1 MEKSEKE
8 FEKIVREHKNTIYT
22 VCFMFSKDN
31 DEVNDLFQE
40 TLINLWQ
47 GFKTF
52 RGDSSI
58 RTWIWRVSL
67 NTCISSER
75 KKSKM
80 QTVPLVPLSMD
91 INLYEDTDDDSR
103 QIQMLY
109 NRINRLKP
117 FDRAII
123 LLWLDNLP
131 YDEIAAIVGIT
142 VKNVSVRLVRI
153 REELKNM
160 SNE

>member
-1 MEKSEKE
+1 
-8 FEKIVREHKNTIYT
+8 
-22 VCFMFSKDN
+22 
-31 DEVNDLFQE
+31 
-40 TLINLWQ
+40 
-47 GFKTF
+47 
-52 RGDSSI
+52 
-58 RTWIWRVSL
+58 
-67 NTCISSER
+67 
-75 KKSKM
+75 
-80 QTVPLVPLSMD
+80 MD

-153 REELKNM
+153 KEELKQM
-160 SNE
+160 SNQ

>member
-1 MEKSEKE
+1 MKEKE
-8 FEKIVREHKNTIYT
+8 FEKIVKEHKNTIYT
-22 VCFMFSKDN
+22 VCFMFSKDT

-40 TLINLWQ
+40 ILINLWQ
-47 GFKTF
+47 GFNSFK
-52 RGDSSI
+52 GESSI

-75 KKSKM
+75 KKNKLH
-80 QTVPLVPLSMD
+80 TVPLSMD
-91 INLYEDTDDDSR
+91 INLYEDTDEDSR

-117 FDRAII
+117 FDRAIV
-123 LLWLDNLP
+123 LLWLDNLS
-131 YDEIAAIVGIT
+131 YDEIATIVGIS

-153 REELKNM
+153 KEELKKM
-160 SNE
+160 SNN

>member
-47 GFKTF
+47 GFKGF

-67 NTCISSER
+67 NTCISMER
-75 KKSKM
+75 TKRRSSSLKLDMSR
-80 QTVPLVPLSMD
+80 
-91 INLYEDTDDDSR
+91 NLYTDEDSDSR
-103 QIQMLY
+103 QMQMLHK
-109 NRINRLKP
+109 RISRLQP
-117 FDRAII
+117 FDRAIV
-123 LLWLDNLP
+123 LLWLENMS
-131 YDEIAAIVGIT
+131 YEEIASIVGIS
-142 VKNVSVRLVRI
+142 VKNVSVRLFRI
-153 REELKNM
+153 KEELKKM
-160 SNE
+160 SND

>member
-1 MEKSEKE
+1 MKEKE
-8 FEKIVREHKNTIYT
+8 FEKIVKEHKNTIYT
-22 VCFMFSKDN
+22 VCFMFSKDA

-47 GFKTF
+47 GFNSFK
-52 RGDSSI
+52 GESSI

-75 KKSKM
+75 KKSKLH
-80 QTVPLVPLSMD
+80 TVPLSMD
-91 INLYEDTDDDSR
+91 INLYEDTDEDSR

-117 FDRAII
+117 FDRAIV
-123 LLWLDNLP
+123 LLWLDNLS
-131 YDEIAAIVGIT
+131 YDEIAAIVGIS

-153 REELKNM
+153 KEELKKM
-160 SNE
+160 SNN

>member
-1 MEKSEKE
+1 
-8 FEKIVREHKNTIYT
+8 
-22 VCFMFSKDN
+22 
-31 DEVNDLFQE
+31 
-40 TLINLWQ
+40 WQ

>member
-1 MEKSEKE
+1 MKEKE
-8 FEKIVREHKNTIYT
+8 FEKIVKEHKNTIYT
-22 VCFMFSKDN
+22 VCFMFSKDA

-47 GFKTF
+47 GFNSFK
-52 RGDSSI
+52 GESSI
-58 RTWIWRVSL
+58 RTWIWRISL

-75 KKSKM
+75 KKSK
-80 QTVPLVPLSMD
+80 LHIVPLSMD
-91 INLYEDTDDDSR
+91 INLYEDTDEDSR

-117 FDRAII
+117 FDRAIV
-123 LLWLDNLP
+123 LLWLDNLS
-131 YDEIAAIVGIT
+131 YDEIAAIVGIS

-153 REELKNM
+153 KDELKKM
-160 SNE
+160 SNN

>member
-40 TLINLWQ
+40 TLVNLWQ
-47 GFKTF
+47 GFKGF

>member
-1 MEKSEKE
+1 MKEKE
-8 FEKIVREHKNTIYT
+8 FEKIVKEHKNTIYT
-22 VCFMFSKDN
+22 VCFMFSKDA

-47 GFKTF
+47 GFNSFK
-52 RGDSSI
+52 GESSI

-75 KKSKM
+75 KKSKLH
-80 QTVPLVPLSMD
+80 TVPLSMD
-91 INLYEDTDDDSR
+91 INLYKDTDEDSR

-117 FDRAII
+117 FDRAIV
-123 LLWLDNLP
+123 LLWLDNLS
-131 YDEIAAIVGIT
+131 YDEIATIVGIS

-153 REELKNM
+153 KEELKKM
-160 SNE
+160 SNN

>member
-1 MEKSEKE
+1 MKKSEKE

-40 TLINLWQ
+40 TLVNLWQ
-47 GFKTF
+47 GFKGF

>member
-1 MEKSEKE
+1 MKEKE
-8 FEKIVREHKNTIYT
+8 FEKIVKEHKNTIYT
-22 VCFMFSKDN
+22 VCFMFSKDA

-47 GFKTF
+47 GFNSFK
-52 RGDSSI
+52 GESSI
-58 RTWIWRVSL
+58 RTWIWRISL

-75 KKSKM
+75 KKSKLH
-80 QTVPLVPLSMD
+80 TVPLSMD
-91 INLYEDTDDDSR
+91 INLYEDTDEDSR

-117 FDRAII
+117 FDRAIV
-123 LLWLDNLP
+123 LLRLDNLS
-131 YDEIAAIVGIT
+131 YDEIATIVGIS

-153 REELKNM
+153 KEELKKM
-160 SNE
+160 SNN